1 MLQERI
7 AQSLREHNKVFEE
20 TFLMQAS
27 SLAGFADQ
35 VVDAFNR
42 GGRLLIIG
50 SGALGAVSDLVANLF
65 LHRLSLERPPLPA
78 LSLCQNT
85 TLASALAKEGKEN
98 QFFPRQLR
106 VIAGEK
112 DIILVFWDLDRH
124 EVLEEILAE
133 GRRLGCSTALVLQGK
148 GELTGE
154 TPDLLFPLAS
164 DSLPRGVE
172 ASVFFGHLLCELVEK
187 SLFGI

>member
-27 SLAGFADQ
+27 SLAGFAEQ

-50 SGALGAVSDLVANLF
+50 SGSLGAVADLVANLF

-78 LSLCQNT
+78 LSLCQNA

-106 VIAGEK
+106 VIAEEG

-154 TPDLLFPLAS
+154 NPDLLFPLAS

>member
-27 SLAGFADQ
+27 SLARFADQ
-35 VVDAFNR
+35 VVEAFNR

-50 SGALGAVSDLVANLF
+50 SGSLGAVADLVANLF

-78 LSLCQNT
+78 LSLCQNIS
-85 TLASALAKEGKEN
+85 LASALAKEGKEN

-106 VIAGEK
+106 VIAEER
-112 DIILVFWDLDRH
+112 DIILIFWDLDRH

-148 GELTGE
+148 GELIGE
-154 TPDLLFPLAS
+154 NPDMVFPLAS

-172 ASVFFGHLLCELVEK
+172 ASVFFGNLLCELVEK